1 MGWRDEKHIKE
12 NGVFALFV
20 ALAFVFSYLETL
32 IPFNFGIPG
41 IKLGLANLV
50 VVTAMYTVGEKQAF
64 AISVIRIILAGLTFG
79 GVFSLVYSLAG
90 GILSFFAML
99 LAKRCKALSITG
111 VSIIGGSVHNI
122 GQIAAAAVVMQTY
135 RIVYYLPVLLLSGAV
150 TGAVI
155 GIVSGIIVNRLNKVI
170 K

>member
-1 MGWRDEKHIKE
+1 M
-12 NGVFALFV
+12 NGKSKKVAFFAMNV
-20 ALAFVFSYLETL
+20 ALAFVFSYLESL

-50 VVTAMYTVGEKQAF
+50 VVTALYTVGEKQAF
-64 AISVIRIILAGLTFG
+64 VISVIRIILSGLTFG

-90 GILSFFAML
+90 GILSFVAML
-99 LAKRCKALSITG
+99 LAKKCRALSVTG
-111 VSIIGGSVHNI
+111 VSIIGGSLHNI
-122 GQIAAAAVVMQTY
+122 GQLIAAAIVMQTVS
-135 RIVYYLPVLLLSGAV
+135 IAYYLPALLLSGAV

-155 GIVSGIIVNRLNKVI
+155 GVVSNLIINRLNKVI

>member
-1 MGWRDEKHIKE
+1 MKNISKKTAF
-12 NGVFALFV
+12 FALFV
-20 ALAFVFSYLETL
+20 ALAFVFSYLESL

-50 VVTAMYTVGEKQAF
+50 IVTALYTVGEKQAF
-64 AISVIRIILAGLTFG
+64 AVSVIRILLAGLTFG

-90 GILSFFAML
+90 GILSYCAML
-99 LAKRCKALSITG
+99 LAKRCKALSVTG
-111 VSIIGGSVHNI
+111 VSLIGGTTHNI
-122 GQIAAAAVVMQTY
+122 GQIAAAAVVMETY
-135 RIVYYLPVLLLSGAV
+135 RIVYYLPVLLLTGAV

-155 GIVSGIIVNRLNKVI
+155 GILSTLIINRLKQVI

>member
-1 MGWRDEKHIKE
+1 M
-12 NGVFALFV
+12 NGKSKKVAFFAMNV
-20 ALAFVFSYLETL
+20 ALAFVFSYLESL

-50 VVTAMYTVGEKQAF
+50 VVTALYTVGEKQAF
-64 AISVIRIILAGLTFG
+64 VISVIRIILSGLTFG

-90 GILSFFAML
+90 GILSFVAML
-99 LAKRCKALSITG
+99 LAKKCRALSVTG
-111 VSIIGGSVHNI
+111 VSIIGGSLHNI
-122 GQIAAAAVVMQTY
+122 GQLIAAAIVMQTAS
-135 RIVYYLPVLLLSGAV
+135 IAYYLPVLLLSGAV

-155 GIVSGIIVNRLNKVI
+155 GVVSNLIINRLNKVI

>member
-1 MGWRDEKHIKE
+1 MKSISKKTAF
-12 NGVFALFV
+12 FALLV
-20 ALAFVFSYLETL
+20 ALAFVFSYLESL

-64 AISVIRIILAGLTFG
+64 AVSVIRIILAGLTFG

-90 GILSFFAML
+90 GILSFCAML
-99 LAKRCKALSITG
+99 LAKRCKSLSVTG
-111 VSIIGGSVHNI
+111 VSIIGGATHNI
-122 GQIAAAAVVMQTY
+122 GQIAAAAIVMQTY
-135 RIVYYLPVLLLSGAV
+135 RIVYYLPVLLLAGAI

-155 GIVSGIIVNRLNKVI
+155 GILSKIINSRLNKVI

>member
-1 MGWRDEKHIKE
+1 M
-12 NGVFALFV
+12 NGKSKKVAFFAMNV
-20 ALAFVFSYLETL
+20 ALAFVFSYLESL

-50 VVTAMYTVGEKQAF
+50 VVTALYTVGEKQAF
-64 AISVIRIILAGLTFG
+64 VISVIRIILSGLTFG

-90 GILSFFAML
+90 GILSFAAML
-99 LAKRCKALSITG
+99 LAKKCRALSVTG
-111 VSIIGGSVHNI
+111 VSIIGGSLHNI
-122 GQIAAAAVVMQTY
+122 GQLIAAAVVMQTAS
-135 RIVYYLPVLLLSGAV
+135 IAYYLPVLLLSGAV

-155 GIVSGIIVNRLNKVI
+155 GVVSNLIINRLNKVI

>member
-1 MGWRDEKHIKE
+1 MKSISKKTAF
-12 NGVFALFV
+12 FALFV

-79 GVFSLVYSLAG
+79 GVFH
-90 GILSFFAML
+90 SFTALQAAYFHFCYAS
-99 LAKRCKALSITG
+99 CKA
-111 VSIIGGSVHNI
+111 V
-122 GQIAAAAVVMQTY
+122 
-135 RIVYYLPVLLLSGAV
+135 
-150 TGAVI
+150 
-155 GIVSGIIVNRLNKVI
+155 
-170 K
+170 

>member
-1 MGWRDEKHIKE
+1 
-12 NGVFALFV
+12 
-20 ALAFVFSYLETL
+20 
-32 IPFNFGIPG
+32 NFGIPG

>member
-1 MGWRDEKHIKE
+1 M
-12 NGVFALFV
+12 NGKSKKVAFFALLV
-20 ALAFVFSYLETL
+20 ALAFVFSYLESL

-50 VVTAMYTVGEKQAF
+50 VVTALYTVGEKQAF
-64 AISVIRIILAGLTFG
+64 AVSVIRIILSGLTFG

-90 GILSFFAML
+90 GILSFLAML
-99 LAKRCKALSITG
+99 IAKRCRALSVTG
-111 VSIIGGSVHNI
+111 VSVIGGSIHNI
-122 GQIAAAAVVMQTY
+122 GQLIAAAIVMETPS
-135 RIVYYLPVLLLSGAV
+135 IAYYLPVLLLSGAV

-155 GIVSGIIVNRLNKVI
+155 GVVGNLIINRLDKVI